1 MLECQGLE
9 WRHGPVPLHA
19 PNPLAAACALPH
31 PEQAPIPT
39 PIPLSASSRPRAGAW
54 APPESPPIPYVIA
67 MRHRRHRRPA
77 RPRRLYFE
85 ELEPRDVPAVTSW
98 PGLTHPVVEAEGNDT
113 LNLANDLGS
122 ATGRLEAV
130 GTVGSGAAGAAD
142 VDWYKFTL
150 TRAATVRLTTLDR
163 QGGSALV
170 SVLGLYGRN
179 PTDPTNLTYQFRLI
193 AQDDGAARGGDAVVE
208 YNLAPDTYWVAV
220 SGSGNRYFHPHV
232 AGSGL
237 EGSTGNYG
245 LLITTADLDAPPTIL
260 ATDPAD
266 GAVLAQS
273 PLAIRARLSTALS
286 AGETI
291 TLRDANDDPV
301 SVTTNYNASIKEV
314 RLILRRALAE
324 GTYRIS
330 LRDIDGNELEGS
342 SFTVA
347 GAEGVAGAGDAGN
360 DTAATAIDLGDVI
373 GSGVVQR
380 TGAIGDDP
388 FYDPLSPDPL
398 VKRQASD
405 VDLYHF
411 HISGPGRFALIT
423 EVFAQRL
430 GLGLNPGLS
439 LFRRNELTGQL
450 EIVAGNNNTFNPTRS
465 TLNTAVLQ
473 FDPALFVGLTA
484 GDYYLAVSAT
494 GNVPDPL
501 LGLEPGSNGIFDP
514 NTAHSG
520 SAGTTTGA
528 YVLNLLVHPD
538 DTAPRVTA
546 TTPSAGAT
554 LTAPPARITVQFDEP
569 VNLQQLG
576 YAQYQMSP
584 GTVSVPA
591 VFVRGP
597 DGVDYVPRF
606 VSYDPATNRA
616 TFLMLDPLPNG
627 VSELHLAPGMGLADL
642 AGNPL
647 VANDASGDYVAR
659 FTVAAAPRATADDPL
674 VWLSQDPNDS
684 LDQPRAVGALF
695 PNELQHGVVFRR
707 GFTAYP
713 MGTPADTEDF
723 YQFEVLQQ
731 RTYIFTLPSSSGLPP
746 GTKPQ
751 LYGPDGSV
759 INVTLGAPITLAP
772 GTYTVRLGGWA
783 DTAAP
788 QVTYDLRI
796 SLGASAEGPTP
807 LTAGPGPALRIRLTT
822 APADPAAPNTPVT
835 PPAVRPTNVLAQG
848 TAFGLLLDLRAGPIG
863 GVESG
868 AAAGR
873 SSDRLVL
880 SDPNIVPGKALG
892 ILALTLTV
900 GGHEEGV
907 KAEGEAPLHEALQ
920 RLFQNLG
927 DLLRWASGVWP
938 SVSRLAD
945 PPPIVPAEGLLD
957 EVFGYGGDASPF
969 AMPSPEAPADGDG
982 EYGFAMSDAEVT
994 APDEPPAPAG
1004 EWATPLL
1011 PVMAL
1016 GLVAPRSSRGRRG
1029 RRESWV
1035 AAGDEQLV

>member
-1 MLECQGLE
+1 
-9 WRHGPVPLHA
+9 
-19 PNPLAAACALPH
+19 
-31 PEQAPIPT
+31 
-39 PIPLSASSRPRAGAW
+39 
-54 APPESPPIPYVIA
+54 
-67 MRHRRHRRPA
+67 MRHRRLRRSA

-122 ATGRLEAV
+122 ASGRLEAV
-130 GTVGSGAAGAAD
+130 GTVGTGAAGAAD

-150 TRAATVRLTTLDR
+150 TQAATVRLTTLDR

-179 PTDPTNLTYQFRLI
+179 PTDPTNFSYQFRLI
-193 AQDDGAARGGDAVVE
+193 AQDDGAARGGDAVIE

-237 EGSTGNYG
+237 DGSTGNYG
-245 LLITTADLDAPPTIL
+245 LLITTTDLDTPPTIL

-273 PLAIRARLSTALS
+273 PLAVRARLSAALS

-330 LRDIDGNELEGS
+330 LRDVDGTELEGS
-342 SFTVA
+342 SFTV
-347 GAEGVAGAGDAGN
+347 GGVEGVAGAGDAGN
-360 DTAATAIDLGDVI
+360 DTAATAIDLGNVI
-373 GSGVVQR
+373 GSGLIQR

-388 FYDPLSPDPL
+388 FYDPLSDDPL
-398 VKRQASD
+398 VKRQAAD
-405 VDLYHF
+405 VDLYQF
-411 HISGPGRFALIT
+411 HISGPGRYALIT
-423 EVFAQRL
+423 EVFSQRL

-450 EIVAGNNNTFNPTRS
+450 EIVAGNNNTYNPTRS

-473 FDPALFVGLTA
+473 FDPALFVRLTA

-546 TTPSAGAT
+546 TTPAAGTA
-554 LTAPPARITVQFDEP
+554 LTAPPTLITVQFDEP
-569 VNLQQLG
+569 VNLQQLA
-576 YAQYQMSP
+576 YAQYQQEP

-606 VSYDPATNRA
+606 VSYDPATNQA

-627 VSELHLAPGMGLADL
+627 VSELHLAPGQGFGGETPPTQFGLADL

-659 FTVAAAPRATADDPL
+659 FTVAAAPRGTADDPQ

-684 LDQPRAVGALF
+684 LDQPRAIGALF
-695 PNELQHGVVFRR
+695 PNELQNGVVFRR
-707 GFTAYP
+707 DFTNYP

-723 YQFEVLQQ
+723 YRFEVLQQ

-822 APADPAAPNTPVT
+822 APADPGAPNTPVT

-848 TAFGLLLDLRAGPIG
+848 TSFGLLLDLRAGPIG

-880 SDPNIVPGKALG
+880 SERNPGPGKGLG

-900 GGHEEGV
+900 GGHEEGL

-945 PPPIVPAEGLLD
+945 PPPVVPAEGLLD
-957 EVFGYGGDASPF
+957 EVFGYEGETSSF
-969 AMPSPEAPADGDG
+969 AMPGPETSATEDGDG
-982 EYGFAMSDAEVT
+982 EYGFDMPDAEIT
-994 APDEPPAPAG
+994 ASDETPAPAG
-1004 EWATPLL
+1004 EWAMPLL

-1016 GLVAPRSSRGRRG
+1016 GLVAPRSSRGRRQ
-1029 RRESWV
+1029 SWV